1 MKNYFSRLGRSFIP
15 AVAVMSFFSIVL
27 SIGAAL
33 RNPFIVEKVPFLAT
47 TVITDFALVL
57 NKMGLVIIDNMPFV
71 FAVSIAFGM
80 TKDRNK
86 KHVAA
91 FSAMIGY
98 LFMLTFSQLGLDMY
112 GMILSPEV
120 SIGEN
125 GMAVISR
132 TMEMKE
138 AMQSFV
144 LGYQIVDMSVIGGI
158 LVGAL
163 AAYFTDN
170 HSDRSL
176 PIALSFYQ
184 GNNLPPILTAV
195 ACAGIGLLSPF
206 VWPLLGGLIYGAAK
220 VVAGLGVV
228 GSFIFGFVERLLI
241 ITGLHHVW
249 YSVVHYTPV
258 GGTAEICGQ
267 VYEGTKAIT
276 TAALSCPDFSGN
288 LSDVTRLWLGQGA
301 LPIKLFGIPGALLAI
316 YHTANDKNRA
326 KAVCIAA
333 AGASIFAGVTE
344 PFEFMFLFLAMPLFL
359 IHAVLSG
366 LSFAILDIV
375 NASFLGG
382 TTVFDFVFNGIFQGY
397 KSTWVPELVVGIG
410 MFFAYYFIF
419 KAYILK
425 FNIATPGREEFTTD
439 VDEDYELAAAKM
451 LNQKSDKNEVARYI
465 IENIGGKDN
474 VADYSNCI
482 SRLRIEVKD
491 GSKINYELLEKTPDT
506 LGCVRASDTQVQLI
520 FGMNVDAY
528 TKKFGEE
535 LENA

>member
-47 TVITDFALVL
+47 TVVTDFALVL

-112 GMILSPEV
+112 GMVLSPDV

-125 GMAVISR
+125 GMAAIGR

-138 AMQSFV
+138 AMQNYI
-144 LGYQIVDMSVIGGI
+144 LGYQVVDMSVVGGI
-158 LVGAL
+158 LVGTIT
-163 AAYFTDN
+163 AYFTDN
-170 HSDRSL
+170 YSDKSL

-184 GNNLPPILTAV
+184 GNNLPPILTAI
-195 ACAGIGLLSPF
+195 ACAGLGLLSPF
-206 VWPLLGGLIYGAAK
+206 VWPIFGGMIYGAARI
-220 VVAGLGVV
+220 VAGMGVI
-228 GSFIFGFVERLLI
+228 GSFIFGFVERILI

-249 YSVVHYTPV
+249 YSVVHYTAV

-267 VYEGTKAIT
+267 TYEGTKAIT
-276 TAALSCPDFSGN
+276 TAALSCPGYNEN
-288 LSDVTRLWLGQGA
+288 LSDITRLWLGQGA

-316 YHTANDKNRA
+316 YHTAGDKNRA

-344 PFEFMFLFLAMPLFL
+344 PFEFMFLFLAPPLFV

-366 LSFAILDIV
+366 LSFAILDIM

-382 TTVFDFVFNGIFQGY
+382 TTIFDFVFNGIFQGY
-397 KSTWVPELVVGIG
+397 KSTWIPELVVGIG

-419 KAYILK
+419 KTYILK
-425 FNIATPGREEFTTD
+425 FNIATPGREVFTEE
-439 VDEDYELAAAKM
+439 VDEDYEIAAAKM
-451 LNQKSDKNEVARYI
+451 LNQKSDKNEVGRYI

-474 VADYSNCI
+474 VVDFSNCI

-491 GSKINYELLEKTPDT
+491 GTKINYSLLEKTPDT

-520 FGMNVDAY
+520 FGMKVDEY

-535 LENA
+535 LDNA